1 MIVAASDWVERFA
14 SDIAI
19 VAAVITGLSLILVKT
34 RLGKVVAWVWKR
46 LVTQP
51 VGTWLEALIERV
63 FNRLIQP
70 FSDRSNNQH
79 IDMAERFDLVEGRIA
94 SVQANVDYL
103 AKRSVTHDTQLAEL
117 PRITEAL
124 GKLEE
129 TIAASNDKLT
139 IPHTRSPK

>member
-1 MIVAASDWVERFA
+1 VIAASDWVERFA

-19 VAAVITGLSLILVKT
+19 VAAVITGLSLILAKT

-79 IDMAERFDLVEGRIA
+79 IDMADRFDLVEGRIA

-103 AKRSVTHDTQLAEL
+103 AKRSVAHDIRLAEL

-139 IPHTRSPK
+139 IPTSRSPK

>member
-1 MIVAASDWVERFA
+1 MIAASDWVERFA

-79 IDMAERFDLVEGRIA
+79 IDMAGRFDLVEGRIA

-103 AKRSVTHDTQLAEL
+103 AKRSVTHDIQLAEL

>member
-1 MIVAASDWVERFA
+1 MYAAADWIEQFA
-14 SDIAI
+14 ADIAI
-19 VAAVITGLSLILVKT
+19 AAAIITGISLILAKT
-34 RLGKVVAWVWKR
+34 RLGKVTAWVWKR

-79 IDMAERFDLVEGRIA
+79 VEMADRFDLVEGRIA